1 MHLITVD
8 FTTCEVS
15 LVVCRR
21 VRSRL
26 VKDYRQVNRIVP
38 KATVELHFTA
48 PTVHHTYAHNRE
60 LVLWDSYDSP
70 RRVYARAGDVFVEAS
85 GNQPLKVT
93 FVMRDAF
100 QWFHRVERNV
110 RALRA
115 AFKWFCESL

>member
-85 GNQPLKVT
+85 GNQPLKAT

-100 QWFHRVERNV
+100 PWFHCVERNV
-110 RALRA
+110 PTLLD
-115 AFKWFCESL
+115 AFERYCE